1 MTSNIAPFQAISI
14 SRLAH
19 ALKAEGR
26 SILHMEFGQPSTGA
40 PRAAIAA
47 AHRVLDTDGMGYW
60 ESPALKARLARH
72 YDETYGVAVEP
83 DQFILTC
90 GASPALASALASS
103 FSPGDCVT
111 LARPGYVACRNTREI
126 SAVFR

>member
-1 MTSNIAPFQAISI
+1 MSAEIDPFHAISV

-40 PRAAIAA
+40 PRAAIET
-47 AHRVLDTDGMGYW
+47 AHRVLDSDGMGYW

-72 YDETYGVAVEP
+72 YDETYGVKVDPE
-83 DQFILTC
+83 
-90 GASPALASALASS
+90 
-103 FSPGDCVT
+103 
-111 LARPGYVACRNTREI
+111 
-126 SAVFR
+126 